1 MKRTLAIVVLLSAVA
16 VLFKLALKPGAQA
29 DGSSSAARPSAG
41 GHEKPAPIEPGL
53 ETALL
58 LKYPSASPADRE
70 LVARVARRFGRN
82 AQLIE
87 QTDGLRGLVLLDRLD
102 IEAIF
107 LFEKHPDEFRRLRDS
122 LGSDAAADVLLH
134 WREYFGL
141 KRADDSDRRA
151 LVAQIARLTPSHQK
165 VAAQFPSVLP
175 LILADPGG
183 MSDLIDRLKNDE
195 RALGDSLAV
204 LCFISLEQ
212 GPAELKSGL
221 QTLEHHGPL
230 ALDAFRKQG
239 PEGFALVKLYWP
251 ILDALEDAIPLD
263 QALILVRVNATYID
277 ELLQSHRPET
287 VAAHVRHAAAA
298 GLTEPASG
306 SPDALWLIVEYG
318 ARGER
323 ALKQAGPNAADV
335 VFGDY
340 ADPSLRR
347 QAVLALAEHG
357 TMALAMLEKYSAD
370 PDFCQI
376 LRAHGP
382 AVIPPIARTD
392 SGPGTIDY
400 LQRKNKRTITESL
413 ALAALFASGDN
424 GQATIRTIKNDGLQ
438 RVSEL
443 DQTSVQYY
451 QFLPLYDVIH
461 LGNVLR
467 RGYAPTSGEAA
478 WALVDG
484 CFVITDVLSLA
495 ALQPEGAVAAE
506 AVRSEVKA
514 AMREGAKTLGR
525 DLVAA
530 GSDAAGKAL
539 ARSEAGAGLAAAA
552 KVGESAAGKRLA
564 RWWSVRSAGG
574 VYQVLRRW
582 PEALP
587 RLSLAQLT
595 EIAGPMASKAG
606 LRLSKWRG
614 VRLLKGGVEVVLR
627 IPPERGVKYVAAQ
640 AVQAGVG
647 VVGFH
652 KMEEYLKSRRNHSTA
667 GQ

>member
-1 MKRTLAIVVLLSAVA
+1 MKRTLAIVVLLAALAVF
-16 VLFKLALKPGAQA
+16 FKLALKPGAPA
-29 DGSSSAARPSAG
+29 DGSSSAVKPSADG
-41 GHEKPAPIEPGL
+41 GGEKAAPAEPEV

-58 LKYPSASPADRE
+58 LKYPSASERDRA
-70 LVARVARRFGRN
+70 LVARVAGRFGRN
-82 AQLIE
+82 AQLID

-107 LFEKHPDEFRRLRDS
+107 LYAQHPDEFRRLRDS

-141 KRADDSDRRA
+141 KRADDTDRRA
-151 LVAQIARLTPSHQK
+151 LIAQIARLTPSQQK
-165 VAAQFPSVLP
+165 VAARYPAVLP
-175 LILADPGG
+175 LILADPQG
-183 MSDLIDRLKNDE
+183 MSELIHRMKNDE
-195 RALGDSLAV
+195 SALGDSLAV
-204 LCFISLEQ
+204 LCFMSLEQ
-212 GPAELKSGL
+212 GPADLESAL
-221 QTLEHHGPL
+221 QTLELHGPL

-239 PEGFALVKLYWP
+239 PDGFALVKLYGQ
-251 ILDALEDAIPLD
+251 ILDALEDTIPLD
-263 QALILVRVNATYID
+263 QALILVRVNAPYID

-287 VAAHVRHAAAA
+287 VAGHIRHAAAA
-298 GLTEPASG
+298 GLTELASG
-306 SPDALWLIVEYG
+306 SQDALRLIVEFG
-318 ARGER
+318 QAGER
-323 ALKQAGPNAADV
+323 ALKQAGPDAADV

-340 ADPSLRR
+340 TDAALRR

-370 PDFCQI
+370 PEFCEI
-376 LRAHGP
+376 LRVHGP

-400 LQRKNKRTITESL
+400 LQRKNKRTLTESL

-424 GQATIRTIKNDGLQ
+424 GQATIRTIKHDGLE
-438 RVSEL
+438 RVAEL

-461 LGNVLR
+461 LSNVLR

-495 ALQPEGAVAAE
+495 ALQPEGVVAAE

-514 AMREGAKTLGR
+514 AVREGAKTLGR

-530 GSDAAGKAL
+530 GSEAAGKAL
-539 ARSEAGAGLAAAA
+539 GRSEAGAGLAAAVKA
-552 KVGESAAGKRLA
+552 GESAAGKRLA

-574 VYQVLRRW
+574 LYQVLRRW

-587 RLSLAQLT
+587 RMSLAQLT
-595 EIAGPMASKAG
+595 EMAGPLASKAG
-606 LRLSKWRG
+606 LRLSQWRA
-614 VRLLKGGVEVVLR
+614 VRLLKDGVEVVLR

-647 VVGFH
+647 VVGFQ
-652 KMEEYLKSRRNHSTA
+652 KMEEYLRSRRA
-667 GQ
+667 E

>member
-1 MKRTLAIVVLLSAVA
+1 MNVLSRPLMKRTLAIAVLLSAVA
-16 VLFKLALKPGAQA
+16 VLFKLALKPGARP
-29 DGSSSAARPSAG
+29 DGSSAAARPPAG
-41 GHEKPAPIEPGL
+41 DGENPAPVEPEV

-58 LKYPSASPADRE
+58 RNYPSASATDRE
-70 LVARVARRFGRN
+70 LVARVAHRFGRN

-107 LFEKHPDEFRRLRDS
+107 LYEKHPDEFRRLRDS

-141 KRADDSDRRA
+141 KRADDTDRKA
-151 LVAQIARLTPSHQK
+151 LIGQIARLTPSQQK
-165 VAAQFPSVLP
+165 TAARFPSVLP

-195 RALGDSLAV
+195 HALGDSLAV
-204 LCFISLEQ
+204 LCFMSLEQ
-212 GPAELKSGL
+212 GPADLKSGL
-221 QTLEHHGPL
+221 ETLEQHGPL

-239 PEGFALVKLYWP
+239 PEGFALVKLYGP

-263 QALILVRVNATYID
+263 QALILVRVNAPYID

-287 VAAHVRHAAAA
+287 VAAHIRHAAAA

-306 SPDALWLIVEYG
+306 SPDALRLIVEYG
-318 ARGER
+318 DAGER
-323 ALKQAGPNAADV
+323 ALKQAGPDAADV

-340 ADPSLRR
+340 ADSSLRR
-347 QAVLALAEHG
+347 QAVRALAEHG

-370 PDFCQI
+370 PDFCEI

-392 SGPGTIDY
+392 SGPGTIDF
-400 LQRKNKRTITESL
+400 LQRKNKRTVTESL

-424 GQATIRTIKNDGLQ
+424 GQATIRTIKNDGLN
-438 RVSEL
+438 RVAEL

-514 AMREGAKTLGR
+514 AVREGAKTLGR
-525 DLVAA
+525 DLVAT
-530 GSDAAGKAL
+530 GSEAAGKAL
-539 ARSEAGAGLAAAA
+539 ARSEAG
-552 KVGESAAGKRLA
+552 AGKRLA

-574 VYQVLRRW
+574 FYQVLRRW

-595 EIAGPMASKAG
+595 ETAGPMASKAG
-606 LRLSKWRG
+606 LRLSQWRA
-614 VRLLKGGVEVVLR
+614 VRLLRGGVEVVLR
-627 IPPERGVKYVAAQ
+627 IPPARGVKYVAAQ

-652 KMEEYLKSRRNHSTA
+652 KMEEYLKSRRTDSTA